1 MAQRSMFFDAVS
13 GDRSYDAT
21 AFAALLRALVQR
33 DGVVYGYG
41 GGLAVAATDP
51 ASMNVT
57 VATGA
62 AFVQGR
68 LFEVHTSGETLAIG
82 AADPTNPRI
91 DRVVVKLDNSSAVR
105 SVSLAVKAGTPA
117 ASPVPPTLQR
127 DGTVWELSLAQV
139 YVAAGAT
146 SISSANIADERSY
159 ELFCGYVPRT
169 PDIVHRGA
177 QKDMTGLASFLDL
190 LWAPPAARVYH
201 SVAQSIPR
209 ATTTALAF
217 NSERFDTDAIHDTVT
232 NNSRLTC
239 ETAGKYFISANVVF
253 APNTTGIR
261 WTGIR
266 LNGGNLI
273 AQQCGPPAAAGAGTV
288 QNLSTVYGLAVND
301 YVETVV
307 YQDSD
312 GALGVQRVADYSPEF
327 MMVRVG

>member
-1 MAQRSMFFDAVS
+1 MFFDAVS

-51 ASMNVT
+51 ASMNIT

-68 LFEVHTSGETLAIG
+68 MFEVHTAGETLAIG

-91 DRVVVKLDNSSAVR
+91 DRVVVKLDNSSGVR
-105 SVSLAVKAGTPA
+105 SVTLAVKAGTPA
-117 ASPVPPTLQR
+117 ASPEPPALQR

-146 SISSANIADERSY
+146 SIDADDITDERSD
-159 ELFCGYVPRT
+159 ETVCGYVPRT

-177 QKDMTGLASFLDL
+177 QEDMTSLSALLDL

-201 SVAQSIPR
+201 SVAQSIPNAV
-209 ATTTALAF
+209 ATPLAF
-217 NSERFDTDAIHDTVT
+217 DSERFDTDNIHDTAT
-232 NNSRLTC
+232 NNNRLTC
-239 ETAGKYFISANVVF
+239 KTAGTYLISATVAFN
-253 APNTTGIR
+253 ANATGTRRAFIK
-261 WTGIR
+261 
-266 LNGGNLI
+266 LNGANYI
-273 AQQCGPPAAAGAGTV
+273 AATTVPAASGIATRL
-288 QNLSTVYGLAVND
+288 NLSTLYALRVWD
-301 YVETVV
+301 YVECEVF
-307 YQDSD
+307 QDSG
-312 GALGVQRVADYSPEF
+312 GALNIESIADYTPEF